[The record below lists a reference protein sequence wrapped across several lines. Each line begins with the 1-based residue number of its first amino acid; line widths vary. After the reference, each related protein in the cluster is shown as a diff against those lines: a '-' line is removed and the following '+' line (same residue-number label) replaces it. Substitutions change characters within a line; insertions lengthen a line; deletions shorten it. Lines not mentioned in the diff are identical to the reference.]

1 MPDQISSYRLEG
13 EIARGGMGIVYRG
26 VHTVFEE
33 VVAIKAIFPELTLN
47 PELRERFVNEAKI
60 QRRLQH
66 PNIVQIRE
74 FLIEQ
79 DKFYIVME
87 YVEGET
93 LAERLKRLQAPMP
106 INEAM
111 EIFRQALAGLG
122 HAHSQGVIH
131 RDIKPSNFMLTRQ
144 GVAKLTDFG
153 IARAVGVGQLTRTG
167 IVLGTP
173 AYMSPEQIQGLKVD
187 ARADIYSMGITLY
200 EMLAGRVPFER
211 PKDSENDFAVLAA
224 HIDAQPPPPSR
235 FAPSIAPF
243 VESAILKAL
252 AKQREERFSSCE
264 EFQAALSPPVLP
276 RTRVAVAVSPPAAP
290 AQLKAVQPAA
300 NGPTEEAWPPKPRG
314 FQKNTHPGLWRVAG
328 PLTILLIAGSLWLYR
343 TQREKAPANISAPVQ
358 QAPAG
363 APSTEVGS
371 GQKSAPPVERE
382 GKPTTPSPGPAGK
395 EVNLR
400 QKEKGKA
407 GRPSVGQRPGAQEAQ
422 PRKPSPEELAAQVR
436 QLLAQ
441 AKTAMDGGKYDDAI
455 AGYGKA
461 LQLDPNNSAA
471 REGLARAQKA
481 KAAEGELR

>member
-33 VVAIKAIFPELTLN
+33 VVAIKAIFPELTVN

-79 DKFYIVME
+79 GKFYIVME

-93 LAERLKRLQAPMP
+93 LAERLKRSQAPMP

-131 RDIKPSNFMLTRQ
+131 RDIKPSNFMLTRG
-144 GVAKLTDFG
+144 GVTKLTDFG
-153 IARAVGVGQLTRTG
+153 IARAVGAGQLTRSG

-211 PKDSENDFAVLAA
+211 AKDSENDFAVLAA
-224 HIDAQPPPPSR
+224 HIDEQPPPPSR

-264 EFQAALSPPVLP
+264 EFGAALSPPVLP
-276 RTRVAVAVSPPAAP
+276 KTRVAVAASPPAAP
-290 AQLKAVQPAA
+290 QLKAVQPAA
-300 NGPTEEAWPPKPRG
+300 KAPTEEPSPPKPRE
-314 FQKNTHPGLWRVAG
+314 FQKSTHAGLWRVAG
-328 PLTILLIAGSLWLYR
+328 PMAVLLAAGSFWFYR

-358 QAPAG
+358 QAPTS

-371 GQKSAPPVERE
+371 AQKSTPPAERE
-382 GKPTTPSPGPAGK
+382 SKPTTPSSAPPGK
-395 EVNLR
+395 EANIR

-407 GRPSVGQRPGAQEAQ
+407 GSPAVSQRPGAQVAQ

-436 QLLAQ
+436 ELLGQ

-455 AGYGKA
+455 AGYRKA
-461 LQLDPNNSAA
+461 LRLDPNNSAA

-481 KAAEGELR
+481 KAAEDALR

>member
-1 MPDQISSYRLEG
+1 MIRLALAVYSLMPDQISSYRLEG

-33 VVAIKAIFPELTLN
+33 VVAIKAIFPELTVN

-79 DKFYIVME
+79 GKFYIVME

-106 INEAM
+106 IKEAM

-131 RDIKPSNFMLTRQ
+131 RDIKPSNFMLTRG
-144 GVAKLTDFG
+144 GVTKLTDFG
-153 IARAVGVGQLTRTG
+153 IARAVGAGQLTRSG

-200 EMLAGRVPFER
+200 EMLARRVPFER

-224 HIDAQPPPPSR
+224 HIDERPPPPSR

-252 AKQREERFSSCE
+252 AKQRGERFSSCE
-264 EFQAALSPPVLP
+264 EFQAALSPSVLT
-276 RTRVAVAVSPPAAP
+276 RTRVAVAASPPAAL
-290 AQLKAVQPAA
+290 QLKAAQPAA
-300 NGPTEEAWPPKPRG
+300 RAPTEEPSPPKPREV
-314 FQKNTHPGLWRVAG
+314 QKNTPAGLWWVAG
-328 PLTILLIAGSLWLYR
+328 PMAVLLAAGSF
-343 TQREKAPANISAPVQ
+343 
-358 QAPAG
+358 
-363 APSTEVGS
+363 
-371 GQKSAPPVERE
+371 
-382 GKPTTPSPGPAGK
+382 
-395 EVNLR
+395 
-400 QKEKGKA
+400 
-407 GRPSVGQRPGAQEAQ
+407 
-422 PRKPSPEELAAQVR
+422 
-436 QLLAQ
+436 
-441 AKTAMDGGKYDDAI
+441 
-455 AGYGKA
+455 
-461 LQLDPNNSAA
+461 
-471 REGLARAQKA
+471 
-481 KAAEGELR
+481 